1 MRVHD
6 SALPTPFHGQTK
18 HLATKTF
25 DPPILGYDRTSPTVQ
40 ACPNLG
46 RRKET
51 MNNTAP
57 LPTSSTTHHGFTVP
71 GLTARDGLTVAR
83 ILQERLVSLIDL
95 SLTLKHIHWNVVGPF
110 FIGVHTMID
119 PQVAGVLAMI
129 DKTAERIATLGSAPN
144 GLPGN
149 LVASRTWND
158 YSLSRARVPEHLAAL
173 NDVFSGIISDHRIAV
188 DVTGDL
194 DPITQDLL
202 IEQTASLE
210 TYQWFVRAHLESGSG
225 DLTMPAVG

>member
-1 MRVHD
+1 
-6 SALPTPFHGQTK
+6 
-18 HLATKTF
+18 
-25 DPPILGYDRTSPTVQ
+25 
-40 ACPNLG
+40 
-46 RRKET
+46 

-57 LPTSSTTHHGFTVP
+57 LRSSTSTHAREGGFTVP
-71 GLTARDGLTVAR
+71 GLNDRDGLAVAAT
-83 ILQERLVSLIDL
+83 LQERLVSLIDL

-149 LVASRTWND
+149 LVKARTWED
-158 YSLSRARVPEHLAAL
+158 YSLSRARVPEHLVAL
-173 NDVFSGIISDHRIAV
+173 NEVFSGIINDHRIAV
-188 DVTGDL
+188 EVTGDL

-202 IEQTASLE
+202 IEQTATLE

-225 DLTMPAVG
+225 ELSTTARS